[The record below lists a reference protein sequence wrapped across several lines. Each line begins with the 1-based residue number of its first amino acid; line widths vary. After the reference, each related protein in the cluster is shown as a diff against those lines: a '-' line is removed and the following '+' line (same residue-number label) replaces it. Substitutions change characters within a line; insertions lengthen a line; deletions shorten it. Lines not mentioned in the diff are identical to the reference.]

1 MAQINDSSG
10 SYGAAGKIFL
20 DIETVFDHLARL
32 RNDLGVI
39 PAPED
44 VRKFSGASHGV
55 AAPYHAALRYAA
67 ELAARAAKDMN
78 DRLVEADDAIRKAV
92 EALTAH
98 DADSKL
104 AGNQLLGAI
113 ENSEQ
118 QDAASSTVEPA
129 ATTTSAAALTNAGFG
144 I

>member
-1 MAQINDSSG
+1 MALINDVSG
-10 SYGAAGKIFL
+10 SYGGAGKIFL

-32 RNDLGVI
+32 RNDLGMI

-44 VRKFSGASHGV
+44 VKQFSGASNGV
-55 AAPYHAALRYAA
+55 AAHYHAQLRDTA
-67 ELAARAAKDMN
+67 ELAALAAKDMN
-78 DRLVEADDAIRKAV
+78 DRLVEADAAIRKAV

-98 DADSKL
+98 DADSEL

-118 QDAASSTVEPA
+118 QGDSTV
-129 ATTTSAAALTNAGFG
+129 ATTAGTVITDTSDKDHRR
-144 I
+144 